1 MSFRVLVWQCEV
13 RRWQKEGTKQNGN
26 NNNEKKKSCHP
37 SISNFTLYAHHCF
50 VVYSSSTCSWV
61 RCCSSNLFDL
71 SVLSPPLSVF
81 HLLQVSVCL
90 IEMPSSE
97 SSCVL
102 DRCYQDRVIICTH
115 THYSL
120 SCRAL
125 CPDCVNP
132 LCPPHISLH
141 PSTSTPLWWRHTHTH
156 VLLSIIIIVSAGEE
170 SALLFV
176 ITGVWSERE
185 EFSRREKRM
194 DGKEKK
200 RNSRSEKNTHQYV
213 CDILVTFY
221 RNCCS
226 TPSHTCKKKRNTL
239 GMCFAVEGFQGFVW
253 CVSVQRAKE
262 LCGWL
267 VWL

>member
-1 MSFRVLVWQCEV
+1 
-13 RRWQKEGTKQNGN
+13 
-26 NNNEKKKSCHP
+26 
-37 SISNFTLYAHHCF
+37 
-50 VVYSSSTCSWV
+50 
-61 RCCSSNLFDL
+61 
-71 SVLSPPLSVF
+71 
-81 HLLQVSVCL
+81 
-90 IEMPSSE
+90 MPSSE

-102 DRCYQDRVIICTH
+102 DRCYQDRINICTH
-115 THYSL
+115 THNSL
-120 SCRAL
+120 SCGAS

-141 PSTSTPLWWRHTHTH
+141 PSTSTLLWWRHTHTRI
-156 VLLSIIIIVSAGEE
+156 LSIIIIVSAGEE

-176 ITGVWSERE
+176 ITGVWCERE

-200 RNSRSEKNTHQYV
+200 ERAGQKKTHQYV

-226 TPSHTCKKKRNTL
+226 TPSHTCKKGEKRNTL
-239 GMCFAVEGFQGFVW
+239 GMCFAVDGFQGFVW
-253 CVSVQRAKE
+253 CVLYKGQKE

>member
-1 MSFRVLVWQCEV
+1 MTVWSLAVWKRGEKTK
-13 RRWQKEGTKQNGN
+13 WQEQQRA
-26 NNNEKKKSCHP
+26 KKIVSP
-37 SISNFTLYAHHCF
+37 FSVSNFTLYAHHCF

-141 PSTSTPLWWRHTHTH
+141 PSTSTPLWWRHTRTHTH
-156 VLLSIIIIVSAGEE
+156 TRTTLHHYHCFSWRRVSA
-170 SALLFV
+170 FV
-176 ITGVWSERE
+176 CNYRGLKWEGRIFKKRE
-185 EFSRREKRM
+185 EDGWKR
-194 DGKEKK
+194 G
-200 RNSRSEKNTHQYV
+200 
-213 CDILVTFY
+213 
-221 RNCCS
+221 
-226 TPSHTCKKKRNTL
+226 KKKQQVRKKTHTS
-239 GMCFAVEGFQGFVW
+239 M
-253 CVSVQRAKE
+253 SVTY
-262 LCGWL
+262 
-267 VWL
+267 